1 MMGYLGLKDATV
13 KRRPITQ
20 SPGEWNGAIIRDIEG
35 VDFFV
40 TVSQKMWDRLKVI
53 LESIT

>member
-35 VDFFV
+35 VDFF
-40 TVSQKMWDRLKVI
+40 L
-53 LESIT
+53 